1 MFSAKSFA
9 IVVLLIAA
17 LGVLVAFQLWFVAAA
32 MLLLLA
38 GLALHETTDEE
49 KFQKLESRISLVQV
63 GGEEFAEKICKT
75 VSEMSDA
82 INFLRG
88 EFQQLSRSVENRL
101 ATFEQP
107 RETLDTQKFYDL
119 VQKVIE
125 IENRISSLAH
135 REEHEF

>member
-1 MFSAKSFA
+1 MASNSSIG
-9 IVVLLIAA
+9 IVILLVAS
-17 LGVLVAFQLWFVAAA
+17 LGVLAAFQLWLVAAA

-75 VSEMSDA
+75 VIEISDA

-101 ATFEQP
+101 ATFEHP

>member
-1 MFSAKSFA
+1 MFPAKSFA
-9 IVVLLIAA
+9 IVILLIAA
-17 LGVLVAFQLWFVAAA
+17 LGVLVAFQLWLVAAA

-63 GGEEFAEKICKT
+63 GGEEFGEKICKT

-88 EFQQLSRSVENRL
+88 EFQQLSRSIENRF

-125 IENRISSLAH
+125 LENRISSLAH
-135 REEHEF
+135 REEPKF

>member
-1 MFSAKSFA
+1 MSSAKSFT
-9 IVVLLIAA
+9 IIVLLIAA
-17 LGVLVAFQLWFVAAA
+17 LGILAAFELWLVAAA

-38 GLALHETTDEE
+38 GLALHESGEHG
-49 KFQKLESRISLVQV
+49 KLEKLETRISLVQV

-125 IENRISSLAH
+125 LENRISSLAH